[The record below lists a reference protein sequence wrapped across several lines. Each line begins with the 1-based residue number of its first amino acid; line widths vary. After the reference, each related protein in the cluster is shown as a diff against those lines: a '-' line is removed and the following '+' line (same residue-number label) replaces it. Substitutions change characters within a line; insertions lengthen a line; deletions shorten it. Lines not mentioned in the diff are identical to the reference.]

1 MQAGDVTKMI
11 EHYFCT
17 TDSLQKQ
24 RVMDTIGGCEGG
36 KQPKVKLTPA
46 QVEKYVCE
54 WDDVDGMI
62 GCLENVKGK
71 GAKLNQS
78 EFATASEIN
87 VGS

>member
-1 MQAGDVTKMI
+1 MRAGDVTKMI

-17 TDSLQKQ
+17 TLDSLQKQ
-24 RVMDTIGGCEGG
+24 RIMDTIGACDGG
-36 KQPKVKLTPA
+36 KQPKVKLTHA
-46 QVEKYVCE
+46 QVEKYACE

-62 GCLENVKGK
+62 GCLEDVKDK

-78 EFATASEIN
+78 KFAIT